1 MPPKKTIF
9 TSLIWKF
16 LERTGTQFIQF
27 FLSIILARLLA
38 PNDFGLVALVMIFIT
53 IASVFV
59 QSGLNTA
66 LIQKKDTDAID
77 FSSVFYASLLLAII
91 LYVII
96 FFSAPYIAIFYDKNE
111 LISIIR
117 ILSLT
122 LFLGVFNSIQ
132 NAYISKN
139 FLFKKLFFRSIG
151 AAIPSGTLGIIL
163 AYLGFGVWA
172 LVWQQLCSATLSF
185 IILWFSVPWRPNLLF
200 SLERLKGLFSFGW
213 KLLLSSL
220 IDTIYTRMRGLIIG
234 KIFSSADL
242 AYYNRGE
249 HFPFLIVNNI
259 NSSIQSVM
267 LPSLTAIQDDKPQ
280 VKRMM
285 RRAIVTSSFIIFP
298 MMTGLAVMAKQI
310 VLLLLGEKWLPCVPF
325 LQVYCLVYAFYPIH
339 TSNLSTINAL
349 GRSDIFLK
357 LEIIKKVI
365 GISILIGSIFIFYS
379 PIGIAYGALI
389 ATFINAFVNASP
401 NKKMLNYGYFEQIWD
416 IIPSFCLAL
425 LMGISVFLIGFI
437 KESIYITLI
446 LQIITGIIIY
456 LGLAKI
462 LHFECL
468 EYIIQTIKGLKNGK

>member
-1 MPPKKTIF
+1 
-9 TSLIWKF
+9 
-16 LERTGTQFIQF
+16 
-27 FLSIILARLLA
+27 
-38 PNDFGLVALVMIFIT
+38 
-53 IASVFV
+53 
-59 QSGLNTA
+59 
-66 LIQKKDTDAID
+66 
-77 FSSVFYASLLLAII
+77 
-91 LYVII
+91 
-96 FFSAPYIAIFYDKNE
+96 
-111 LISIIR
+111 
-117 ILSLT
+117 
-122 LFLGVFNSIQ
+122 
-132 NAYISKN
+132 
-139 FLFKKLFFRSIG
+139 
-151 AAIPSGTLGIIL
+151 
-163 AYLGFGVWA
+163 
-172 LVWQQLCSATLSF
+172 
-185 IILWFSVPWRPNLLF
+185 
-200 SLERLKGLFSFGW
+200 
-213 KLLLSSL
+213 
-220 IDTIYTRMRGLIIG
+220 MRGLIIG

-468 EYIIQTIKGLKNGK
+468 EYIIQTIKGLKHGK